1 MASVEKESTSKFD
14 KLPVVV
20 QAIIGVL
27 SLALITAVGFGVY
40 FLFDVL
46 LLDLDPIGSLF
57 RAIF

>member
-1 MASVEKESTSKFD
+1 MASVEKDSTSKFD

-20 QAIIGVL
+20 QAILGVL

-46 LLDLDPIGSLF
+46 LLDLDPIGSLS

>member
-1 MASVEKESTSKFD
+1 MASVEKDSTSKFD

-20 QAIIGVL
+20 QAILGVL

>member
-1 MASVEKESTSKFD
+1 MASVEKDSTSKFD

-20 QAIIGVL
+20 QAILGVL
-27 SLALITAVGFGVY
+27 SLALITAAGFGVY

>member
-20 QAIIGVL
+20 QAILGVL

>member
-1 MASVEKESTSKFD
+1 MASVEKDGTSKFD

-20 QAIIGVL
+20 QAILGVL

>member
-1 MASVEKESTSKFD
+1 MASVEKDSTSKFD

-20 QAIIGVL
+20 QAILGVL
-27 SLALITAVGFGVY
+27 SLVLITAVGFGVY

>member
-1 MASVEKESTSKFD
+1 MASVEKDSISKFD

-20 QAIIGVL
+20 QAILGVL